1 VELPPWRRLER
12 GSKDDD
18 AVGSRGQHPQHGLCG
33 ARPLGV
39 HLPGIANEVARGMRS
54 GEIGPFVVG

>member
-1 VELPPWRRLER
+1 MTMPWGVVASILNT
-12 GSKDDD
+12 
-18 AVGSRGQHPQHGLCG
+18 VLCG